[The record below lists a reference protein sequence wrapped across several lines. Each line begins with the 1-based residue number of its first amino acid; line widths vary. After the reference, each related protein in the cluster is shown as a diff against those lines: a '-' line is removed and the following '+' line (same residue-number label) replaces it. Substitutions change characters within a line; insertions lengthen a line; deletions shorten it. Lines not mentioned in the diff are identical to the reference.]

1 MLYIR
6 NYDVL
11 TFLYRK
17 CHRQDNQNMNEII
30 LKCTTFLQLVTK
42 MALNIA
48 IQFFNLLFLYR
59 GFVFGLGSV
68 LGNTT
73 TLYMVH
79 TVNNQNSF
87 SE

>member
-30 LKCTTFLQLVTK
+30 LKCTTFLQLVKK

-48 IQFFNLLFLYR
+48 IQFFNSLFYI
-59 GFVFGLGSV
+59 GGSFLFWV
-68 LGNTT
+68 ASWEIRLPYIWFI
-73 TLYMVH
+73 L
-79 TVNNQNSF
+79 
-87 SE
+87 